1 MKDGK
6 KVKRRLDGAGG
17 EEVGDREK
25 ERKGGAGDNVNAGGR
40 REGGTEKKQKGVDEL
55 GARS

>member
-6 KVKRRLDGAGG
+6 EVKRRLDGAGG
-17 EEVGDREK
+17 EEVGDRRK

-40 REGGTEKKQKGVDEL
+40 EGGAEQKQKGVDEL

>member
-6 KVKRRLDGAGG
+6 EVKRRLDGAGG
-17 EEVGDREK
+17 EEVGDRRK

-40 REGGTEKKQKGVDEL
+40 EAQSRSKKEL
-55 GARS
+55 MS